1 MYDRSI
7 SPSAEPILFHT
18 SLIIGLGEESTSVRN
33 EKTARRFLDVK
44 FPLHESTLP
53 AGKTFRKNQQ
63 YYFKFVFEVP
73 HHLSEASCNH
83 FICNDL
89 IRKAHLQPPPSFGD
103 PTIAGLGGSLC
114 NDFAPPACTI
124 IYTIQVK
131 LNRKS
136 YVSEKQQTML
146 QKGLK
151 IRVKP
156 TGDVFNSSLM
166 YSRDQYCL
174 EQSIDFPKGHSKSTS
189 GRLVATLIAP
199 EYFYLPL
206 RGTDGLM
213 HQTIRLSL
221 RFEKNGA
228 HGGMPRIYSLGGR
241 ITATTFFTESCHHDI
256 PTKRKDIFGKGI
268 NFSDSILT
276 TFSYSIALLQWTSE
290 QSDCYSA
297 TLLVPIKGSHPLIIP
312 TFHSCLISR
321 IYTLDLQLKLHGARS
336 IKLTAPMPILFRED
350 QSILPS
356 YSE

>member
-1 MYDRSI
+1 M
-7 SPSAEPILFHT
+7 
-18 SLIIGLGEESTSVRN
+18 RN
-33 EKTARRFLDVK
+33 EKTARRFLDIK

-53 AGKTFRKNQQ
+53 PEKTFIKNQQ

-73 HHLSEASCNH
+73 DHLSEASCNH

-103 PTIAGLGGSLC
+103 PIIAGLGSSLC
-114 NDFAPPACTI
+114 NDFAPPACKI
-124 IYTIQVK
+124 IYMIQVR

-136 YVSEKQQTML
+136 YVSARQQIML
-146 QKGLK
+146 QKSLK

-166 YSRDQYCL
+166 YSGDQYCL
-174 EQSIDFPKGHSKSTS
+174 EQSIDFPKARSKSTS
-189 GRLVATLIAP
+189 GRLLATLIAP

-213 HQTIRLSL
+213 HQTIRLCL
-221 RFEKNGA
+221 RYEKNG
-228 HGGMPRIYSLGGR
+228 GNGDMPRIYSLGGR

-256 PTKRKDIFGKGI
+256 PTKRKDIFGNRI

-276 TFSYSIALLQWTSE
+276 TFSYSIASLQWTSE

-321 IYTLDLQLKLHGARS
+321 IYTLDLLVKLHGARS

-350 QSILPS
+350 QPVLPS

>member
-1 MYDRSI
+1 M
-7 SPSAEPILFHT
+7 
-18 SLIIGLGEESTSVRN
+18 RN
-33 EKTARRFLDVK
+33 EKTAHRFLDIK

-53 AGKTFRKNQQ
+53 PEKTFIKHQQ

-73 HHLSEASCNH
+73 DHLSEASCNH

-89 IRKAHLQPPPSFGD
+89 IHKAHLQPPPSFGD
-103 PTIAGLGGSLC
+103 PTIAGLGDSLC

-124 IYTIQVK
+124 IYTIQVR

-136 YVSEKQQTML
+136 YVSAEQQIML

-166 YSRDQYCL
+166 YTGDQYCL
-174 EQSIDFPKGHSKSTS
+174 EQSIVFPKGRSNSTS
-189 GRLVATLIAP
+189 GRLIATLVAP
-199 EYFYLPL
+199 KYFYLPL
-206 RGTDGLM
+206 RGTDGWV

-221 RFEKNGA
+221 RYEKE
-228 HGGMPRIYSLGGR
+228 GGHESLPRIYSLGGR
-241 ITATTFFTESCHHDI
+241 IIATTFFTDSFHRDI
-256 PTKRKDIFGKGI
+256 PAKRKDIFGKGI
-268 NFSDSILT
+268 NFSDSVLT
-276 TFSYSIALLQWTSE
+276 TFSYSIASLQWTSE

-297 TLLVPIKGSHPLIIP
+297 TLLVPIKSSHPLIIP

-336 IKLTAPMPILFRED
+336 IKFTAPMPILFRED
-350 QSILPS
+350 QPVLPS